1 MWKIFL
7 FQFIVFQGKPAGIV
21 IFTLMLLSLSLS
33 LFWQTLENGGDTST
47 REFIPYTP
55 SHPANKHKSIA
66 NFHNDD
72 GKHFDDN
79 DDVDGDDSDIDVD
92 SDG

>member
-1 MWKIFL
+1 M
-7 FQFIVFQGKPAGIV
+7 VATPV
-21 IFTLMLLSLSLS
+21 PES
-33 LFWQTLENGGDTST
+33 LFH
-47 REFIPYTP
+47 TP
-55 SHPANKHKSIA
+55 HTHTPANKHKSIA